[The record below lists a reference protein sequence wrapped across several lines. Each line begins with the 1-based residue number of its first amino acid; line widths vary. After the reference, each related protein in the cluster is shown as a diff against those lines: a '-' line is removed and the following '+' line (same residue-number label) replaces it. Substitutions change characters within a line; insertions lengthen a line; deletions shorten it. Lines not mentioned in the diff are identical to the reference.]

1 MSARPIASQMKRSLR
16 KMELVKD
23 LQGVEYPTN
32 AMILLSDDPLR
43 NSLFHYAKVE
53 CARFKGVSSDEFI
66 DQKSI
71 TVNIAL
77 QAEETYLFVLRHINK
92 GASVEGV
99 YTVSRWEY
107 PVKAIREV
115 IRNCVL
121 YIGIILLQGKMSR
134 LQFTMTWWR

>member
-1 MSARPIASQMKRSLR
+1 
-16 KMELVKD
+16 MELVKD

-43 NSLFHYAKVE
+43 NSLFHYAKME

-77 QAEETYLFVLRHINK
+77 QAEETYLFVLRPSSYK
-92 GASVEGV
+92 QRGF
-99 YTVSRWEY
+99 R
-107 PVKAIREV
+107 
-115 IRNCVL
+115 
-121 YIGIILLQGKMSR
+121 
-134 LQFTMTWWR
+134 